1 MGKKRKA
8 KAEAATATA
17 ITPAA
22 VKERQTDSPRSAQ
35 LHREH
40 ETHPSVGLTPARLA
54 ALFIEAEQ
62 GNLIAQAELFMDM
75 KEKDTHIAAEMS
87 KREMAVKKLDWELRP
102 PRDATATE
110 KKNTKILQDLI
121 TDELDIGNLRM
132 DALDAIGHGYSCI
145 ELGWGRSTALT
156 ANGSGLWF
164 PNQIEH
170 RPPTWFTCPP
180 EQRNTLQLRDNGTAY
195 GVPLQAFGW
204 IPHFHKSRAGYIART
219 GLFRALAW
227 PYLYKNYSVRD
238 LAEFLE
244 VYGLPIRIGK
254 YPANADEKAKRDLL
268 RTVLSLGHHAAGII
282 PDTMQLE
289 LAKVMGSGNAD
300 SFMAMINW
308 CEASH
313 SKAILGGTLTSS
325 TAANGNRSLGDVH
338 NEVRLDIRDDDAK
351 QLDQTLSGYL
361 VYPMAMLN
369 GLFADNR
376 CPRWVSD
383 TQEPDDLQLYS
394 DALPKLANAGMRIPT
409 RYAHLKLKIPE
420 AEGDEPVLQAS
431 NANPQPIPGQ
441 PDPAATALAALAG
454 APNTLNAKEGVSHGS
469 DAATSQSGQGDNPAQ
484 QADIDPTPVDAQT
497 DLLAAA
503 AADAVKS
510 IINEIRKK
518 GDQAESLEALRDD
531 LVNSYGHLDSSALTA
546 VMTLGFLAADLAGRF
561 DVSEGD

>member
-1 MGKKRKA
+1 MGNKRKA
-8 KAEAATATA
+8 KAAAAAA

-22 VKERQTDSPRSAQ
+22 VKERQTDSPTSAT

-40 ETHPSVGLTPARLA
+40 ETHPSVGITPARLA

-75 KEKDTHIAAEMS
+75 REKDTHIGAELS

-102 PRDATATE
+102 PRDATASE

-145 ELGWGRSTALT
+145 ELGWGRTSA
-156 ANGSGLWF
+156 GLWF
-164 PNQIEH
+164 PNQVEH
-170 RPPTWFTCPP
+170 RSPTWFTTPID
-180 EQRNTLQLRDNGTAY
+180 QRNTLHLRDSGSSY
-195 GVPLQAFGW
+195 GVPLQPFGW

-244 VYGLPIRIGK
+244 IYGLPIRVGK
-254 YPANADEKAKRDLL
+254 YSPTASDKEKRDLL
-268 RTVLSLGHHAAGII
+268 RTVLSIGHNAAGII

-289 LAKVMGSGNAD
+289 LQQVMASGNAD

-308 CEASH
+308 CEASQ

-351 QLDQTLSGYL
+351 QLDQSLSSYL

-394 DALPKLANAGMRIPT
+394 DALPKLADAGMRIPT

-431 NANPQPIPGQ
+431 NANPPAVPALNA
-441 PDPAATALAALAG
+441 PAATALAALAG
-454 APNTLNAKEGVSHGS
+454 DLNTTVSGTRR
-469 DAATSQSGQGDNPAQ
+469 ASQKVQPGQGDNPAQ
-484 QADIDPTPVDAQT
+484 QADVDPTPVDAQT
-497 DLLAAA
+497 DILTTAAGA
-503 AADAVKS
+503 SIKDLVDTIRAKVEQAD
-510 IINEIRKK
+510 
-518 GDQAESLEALRDD
+518 SLEALSAD
-531 LVNSYGHLDSSALTA
+531 LLNGYGDLDSEDLTKVMALA
-546 VMTLGFLAADLAGRF
+546 FAAADLAGQF
-561 DVSEGD
+561 DVREGG